1 MPYTIDQDPKDDDA
15 AKDLP
20 ATPYGPQPR
29 GTDLA
34 AGGADSSPLD
44 TEPTGEERVEEA
56 EAAKRDRERP
66 GDRGGA
72 GR

>member
-15 AKDLP
+15 GKDLP

-44 TEPTGEERVEEA
+44 TEPTGDERL
-56 EAAKRDRERP
+56 EAARAELRAT
-66 GDRGGA
+66 A
-72 GR
+72 GE